1 YKRRGGV
8 LLSNA
13 EFTKLMIAGGLKR
26 LLETTPFAEVAV
38 GDIAKHCKIS
48 RNTFYYHF
56 KDKYDIISWVFYTE
70 ITPIIGEDVDIA
82 HWRDGLLALCRYMQ
96 ANLYLH

>member
-1 YKRRGGV
+1 MRVTSLCLSKSPHRTGLTKEGGP

-26 LLETTPFAEVAV
+26 LL
-38 GDIAKHCKIS
+38 
-48 RNTFYYHF
+48 
-56 KDKYDIISWVFYTE
+56 E